1 MKKTALLYWVKGGNV
16 ERSARIVY
24 RQFDEENIDLFPL
37 DEFDVNKI
45 NDYDLVILGSSTVG
59 AEKWEDATNDNKWNE
74 FFRTVQKMDLSNIT
88 FATFGLGNHVLYP
101 NHFVDGLGFFQ
112 EEIIK
117 TNGRIIGK
125 WPVEGYQFTDS
136 EGVQDGMFYGLALD
150 GDNEAEKTEGR
161 ARKWVAQLKKEMGI

>member
-16 ERSARIVY
+16 EKSAEIVY
-24 RQFDEENIDLFPL
+24 RQFDEKSIDLFPL

-59 AEKWEDATNDNKWNE
+59 AWKWEDATNDNKWNE

-88 FATFGLGNHVLYP
+88 FATFGLGNQVLYP

-112 EEIIK
+112 EEILK
-117 TNGRIIGK
+117 TNARIIGK
-125 WPVEGYQFTDS
+125 WPVEGYLFTDS
-136 EGVQDGMFYGLALD
+136 EGVHNGMFYGLALD
-150 GDNEAEKTEGR
+150 GDNEPEKTEMR
-161 ARKWVAQLKKEMGI
+161 ARQWVARLEKEMGM

>member
-1 MKKTALLYWVKGGNV
+1 MKKTALLYWVKGGSV
-16 ERSARIVY
+16 ERAARIVY
-24 RQFDEENIDLFPL
+24 HQFDAETTDLFAL
-37 DEFDVNKI
+37 DEFDIGKI

-59 AEKWEDATNDNKWNE
+59 AGHWEDTTNDNKWNE

-88 FATFGLGNHVLYP
+88 FATFGLGNQVLYP

-117 TNGRIIGK
+117 TNAGITGR

-136 EGVQDGMFYGLALD
+136 GGMHNGMFYGLALD
-150 GDNEAEKTEGR
+150 SDNEPEKTEAR
-161 ARKWVAQLKKEMGI
+161 AEKWVAQLKKEMGF